1 MTSLDLS
8 DNQPTVL
15 VVDDDRAT
23 ADLYTECLDDTYD
36 VRTAYSGTDA
46 LAVMDSTVDVVL
58 LDRRMPELS
67 GDEVLARL
75 AEKGIDLQIAML
87 TAVEPER
94 DIVDLPFDEY
104 KTKPVTKDELNAL
117 VQVLLERA
125 EYDKHS
131 QEFFSLAV
139 KKATLEAV
147 NEHGS
152 QEYREITERLED
164 IREGID
170 MTLEEISDDTAL
182 PDVPE
187 EP

>member
-1 MTSLDLS
+1 MTTTD
-8 DNQPTVL
+8 DAKVL
-15 VVDDDRAT
+15 IVDDEEELAH
-23 ADLYTECLDDTYD
+23 LYEKFLESAYD
-36 VRTAYSGTDA
+36 VVTATGGEAA
-46 LAVMDSTVDVVL
+46 LGMVDDSIDVVL

-67 GDEVLARL
+67 GDEVLAKL
-75 AEKGIDLQIAML
+75 AERGIDLQIAML

-104 KTKPVTKDELNAL
+104 KTKPVTRDELHAL

-125 EYDKHS
+125 TYDKHS

-152 QEYREITERLED
+152 EEYEEVVERLNEL
-164 IREGID
+164 REGID
-170 MTLEEISDDTAL
+170 MTLEEVSAGSLDSD
-182 PDVPE
+182 
-187 EP
+187 

>member
-1 MTSLDLS
+1 MT
-8 DNQPTVL
+8 DNDDARVL
-15 VVDDDRAT
+15 IVDDDEELAN
-23 ADLYTECLDDTYD
+23 LYTTFLESKYHVVTATGGEQALEKVDD
-36 VRTAYSGTDA
+36 AI
-46 LAVMDSTVDVVL
+46 DVVL
-58 LDRRMPELS
+58 LDRQMPEMS

-75 AEKGIDLQIAML
+75 AERGIDIQVAML

-104 KTKPVTKDELNAL
+104 KTKPVTRDELLVL
-117 VQVLLERA
+117 VQVLIERA

-152 QEYREITERLED
+152 EEYEEVIERLDEL
-164 IREGID
+164 REGID
-170 MTLEEISDDTAL
+170 MTLEEVSRGTVPTDLVDD
-182 PDVPE
+182 
-187 EP
+187 

>member
-1 MTSLDLS
+1 MTDTE
-8 DNQPTVL
+8 TVL
-15 VVDDDRAT
+15 IVDDEPELAELYTAFLEAEYEVLMATGGKEALEKVDDD
-23 ADLYTECLDDTYD
+23 
-36 VRTAYSGTDA
+36 
-46 LAVMDSTVDVVL
+46 VDVVL
-58 LDRRMPELS
+58 LDRRMPEMS

-75 AEKGIDLQIAML
+75 AEQGLGLQVAML

-104 KTKPVTKDELNAL
+104 KTKPVTRDELLAL
-117 VQVLLERA
+117 VSVLLERA

-152 QEYREITERLED
+152 EEYMEVTERLNE

-170 MTLEEISDDTAL
+170 MTLEEMSEDTSI
-182 PDVPE
+182 PE
-187 EP
+187 ITDGNN

>member
-1 MTSLDLS
+1 MT
-8 DNQPTVL
+8 DNDDARVL
-15 VVDDDRAT
+15 IVDDDEELAN
-23 ADLYTECLDDTYD
+23 LYTTFLESKYD
-36 VRTAYSGTDA
+36 VVTATGGEQALEKVDDA
-46 LAVMDSTVDVVL
+46 IDVVL
-58 LDRRMPELS
+58 LDRQMPEMS

-75 AEKGIDLQIAML
+75 AERGIDIQVAML

-104 KTKPVTKDELNAL
+104 KTKPVTRDELLVL
-117 VQVLLERA
+117 VQVLIERA

-152 QEYREITERLED
+152 KEYDEVVERLNEL
-164 IREGID
+164 REGID
-170 MTLEEISDDTAL
+170 MTLEEVSRGTVPTDLVDD
-182 PDVPE
+182 
-187 EP
+187 

>member
-1 MTSLDLS
+1 MTDT
-8 DNQPTVL
+8 DDYTVL
-15 VVDDDRAT
+15 IVDDEQELAE
-23 ADLYTECLDDTYD
+23 LYKTFLDEEYE
-36 VRTAYSGTDA
+36 VLTAYSGEEGLEMVDE
-46 LAVMDSTVDVVL
+46 SIDVVL

-75 AEKGIDLQIAML
+75 AERGIDLQVAML

-104 KTKPVTKDELNAL
+104 KTKPVTRDELLAL
-117 VQVLLERA
+117 VRVLLERA
-125 EYDKHS
+125 KYDKHS

-152 QEYREITERLED
+152 EEYREVSDRLAEL
-164 IREGID
+164 REGID
-170 MTLEEISDDTAL
+170 MTLDEMTDETLLPGLDD
-182 PDVPE
+182 E
-187 EP
+187 FE

>member
-1 MTSLDLS
+1 MS
-8 DNQPTVL
+8 DAETVL
-15 VVDDDRAT
+15 VVDDEPELAE
-23 ADLYTECLDDTYD
+23 LYTAFLEDDYEVIMAT
-36 VRTAYSGTDA
+36 GGEEA
-46 LAVMDSTVDVVL
+46 LEKADENVDVVL
-58 LDRRMPELS
+58 LDRRMPEMS

-75 AEKGIDLQIAML
+75 AEHGLGLQVAML

-104 KTKPVTKDELNAL
+104 KTKPVTRDELLAL
-117 VQVLLERA
+117 VSVLLERA

-152 QEYREITERLED
+152 EEYREVTERLTE

-170 MTLEEISDDTAL
+170 MTLEEMSADSSLPEISDGNS
-182 PDVPE
+182 
-187 EP
+187 

>member
-1 MTSLDLS
+1 MTTTD
-8 DNQPTVL
+8 DAKVL
-15 VVDDDRAT
+15 IVDDEEELAH
-23 ADLYTECLDDTYD
+23 LYEKFLESAYD
-36 VRTAYSGTDA
+36 VVTATGGEAA
-46 LAVMDSTVDVVL
+46 LEMVDDSIDVVL

-67 GDEVLARL
+67 GDEVLAKL
-75 AEKGIDLQIAML
+75 AERGIDLQIAML

-104 KTKPVTKDELNAL
+104 KTKPVTRDELHAL

-125 EYDKHS
+125 TYDKHS

-152 QEYREITERLED
+152 EEYEEVVERLNEL
-164 IREGID
+164 REGID
-170 MTLEEISDDTAL
+170 MTLEEVSAGSLDSD
-182 PDVPE
+182 
-187 EP
+187 